1 MSPFSAKANEALF
14 TVRGVQVD
22 ETAGNALA
30 ARDIA
35 FEKAQKIAFKRIM
48 DRLAVQNVD
57 VDNQIPDSITLGR
70 MIKDYELTQEK
81 SSGVRYIGTYT
92 FRFDDRAVKKYFSG
106 RAVRY
111 TDIKSDPIL
120 ILPFY
125 EGANGA
131 VLWSYTNAWK
141 EAWDTASAEP
151 QLVPI
156 IVPIGDLQDVA
167 DISDEQMITYQPE
180 RLQSLLQRYGA
191 KEAVI
196 AHAVP
201 SGASADALSIQGMG
215 GMVVNLYKTD
225 AYGPQHVLALEVS
238 PREGD
243 TDAMLLAGAVKR
255 VRGLLSQNWKAQT
268 GIAQAQAMNITVS
281 IPIATLAHWA
291 KVQESLTSI
300 SPVREVNV
308 QSLSAGRVVVDLA
321 YDGTLDRL
329 QLALSRAD
337 MGLIE
342 GPGGTYGLDVQSVN
356 VGAAPSYQQSF

>member
-1 MSPFSAKANEALF
+1 MRS
-14 TVRGVQVD
+14 VQVD

-81 SSGVRYIGTYT
+81 SSGVRYISTYT

-106 RAVRY
+106 RAVHY

-196 AHAVP
+196 AHTVFG
-201 SGASADALSIQGMG
+201 GASADALSIQGMG
-215 GMVVNLYKTD
+215 GMVVNLLNR

-291 KVQESLTSI
+291 VKEK
-300 SPVREVNV
+300 
-308 QSLSAGRVVVDLA
+308 
-321 YDGTLDRL
+321 
-329 QLALSRAD
+329 
-337 MGLIE
+337 
-342 GPGGTYGLDVQSVN
+342 LDVRVD
-356 VGAAPSYQQSF
+356 A

>member
-1 MSPFSAKANEALF
+1 M
-14 TVRGVQVD
+14 
-22 ETAGNALA
+22 
-30 ARDIA
+30 
-35 FEKAQKIAFKRIM
+35 
-48 DRLAVQNVD
+48 
-57 VDNQIPDSITLGR
+57 
-70 MIKDYELTQEK
+70 
-81 SSGVRYIGTYT
+81 
-92 FRFDDRAVKKYFSG
+92 
-106 RAVRY
+106 
-111 TDIKSDPIL
+111 